1 VIARLGQE
9 GGVNFI
15 KMEEPPVGQK
25 ISRIRDLAGESMR
38 IFGGLG
44 GVYFLE
50 ELQRG
55 AVGTMTGFAFPE
67 ILVRI
72 YDQFAAGDLAGAA
85 ATFDK
90 YCPLIR
96 YEFQPKIGLSLRK
109 YVYRKRGVISS
120 DAIRSPGM
128 RIDPET
134 ERELEAVIV
143 RVGLDLDQ
151 RGAGHRL
158 RSRRWIWESADDA
171 PWYAPPAKALAWP
184 VPSRW
189 RARVAVTMTARGAD
203 VLEAAAQQVRAAT
216 GATVTTVAGDIT
228 TPEGRALALAA
239 CPAPDILVTN
249 AGGPKPGDFR
259 EWSREDWIAA
269 IDANMLTPIALIK
282 ATVDGMMQRGFDHRQ
297 HHLRC
302 GEGAHRHPRFVQWR
316 TFRPDR
322 LRRRPG
328 QDDRGPQRDH
338 QQLAAGSFRDWRLL
352 ATAAASA
359 RGSGKSAE
367 DVLAA
372 RRAANPAAAS
382 ASRPNSAA
390 PVPGCA
396 APRQVLSPDKTCS

>member
-1 VIARLGQE
+1 MSSTLAPASALATARGVYTICPTPFHADGALDLGSIATLVEFQIEAGVSGLAILGFLGEAHKLSNAERRAVTSTFVKCAAGRVPVWVGVRALGLAGAIEQATEAAEAGAAAVFAAPLDMASDAVQFDYYKSLAATLSIPVVIHDFPDSFGTEIKAEVIARLGQE

-134 ERELEAVIV
+134 ERELEAVIA

-151 RGAGHRL
+151 RGA
-158 RSRRWIWESADDA
+158 
-171 PWYAPPAKALAWP
+171 
-184 VPSRW
+184 
-189 RARVAVTMTARGAD
+189 
-203 VLEAAAQQVRAAT
+203 
-216 GATVTTVAGDIT
+216 
-228 TPEGRALALAA
+228 
-239 CPAPDILVTN
+239 LV
-249 AGGPKPGDFR
+249 
-259 EWSREDWIAA
+259 IA
-269 IDANMLTPIALIK
+269 
-282 ATVDGMMQRGFDHRQ
+282 
-297 HHLRC
+297 
-302 GEGAHRHPRFVQWR
+302 
-316 TFRPDR
+316 
-322 LRRRPG
+322 
-328 QDDRGPQRDH
+328 
-338 QQLAAGSFRDWRLL
+338 
-352 ATAAASA
+352 
-359 RGSGKSAE
+359 
-367 DVLAA
+367 
-372 RRAANPAAAS
+372 
-382 ASRPNSAA
+382 
-390 PVPGCA
+390 
-396 APRQVLSPDKTCS
+396 